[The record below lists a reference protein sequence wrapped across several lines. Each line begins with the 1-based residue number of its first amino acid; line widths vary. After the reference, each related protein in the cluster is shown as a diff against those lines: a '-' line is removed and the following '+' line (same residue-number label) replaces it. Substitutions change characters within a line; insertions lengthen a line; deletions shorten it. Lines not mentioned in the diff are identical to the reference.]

1 MKIKEAH
8 GQRSVGLGIY
18 SEGRIMAITAADV
31 MALRNRTNLP
41 MMDCKAALGE
51 AGGDMEKAIE
61 ILRKKFK
68 DAHVKR
74 GDRETAEGRVTVF
87 IDPAKQV
94 GAILE
99 LRCESAP
106 VVKSDQFIQL
116 ANNIAKQV
124 ALQNPASVEAL
135 LAQPFVDDPKR
146 TISDL
151 ITEAYGL
158 IREVMKPKRFA
169 RLTGLLGEY
178 CHHDGS
184 VGVLLQVEGA
194 KADAQLLRDVS
205 MHITARNPVAAL
217 KEDVPAAVIAKETE
231 IAREQIAND
240 PKNKSKPPNIL
251 EKIIE
256 GKLKTWLAEN
266 VLVEQPFVKDDSKTV
281 GQLLASAGLKL
292 KKFIR
297 YKVGELS

>member
-1 MKIKEAH
+1 M
-8 GQRSVGLGIY
+8 V
-18 SEGRIMAITAADV
+18 ITAADV

-74 GDRETAEGRVTVF
+74 GDRETAEGRVTVY

-281 GQLLASAGLKL
+281 GQLLAGAGLKL

>member
-1 MKIKEAH
+1 MSI
-8 GQRSVGLGIY
+8 S
-18 SEGRIMAITAADV
+18 AADV

-41 MMDCKAALGE
+41 MMDCKAALT
-51 AGGDMEKAIE
+51 ATGGDMEKAIE
-61 ILRKKFK
+61 ELRKKFK
-68 DAHVKR
+68 DAAVKR
-74 GDRETAEGRVTVF
+74 GDRETAEGRIAVH
-87 IDPAKQV
+87 IDPATQV

-106 VVKSDQFIQL
+106 VVKAEHFVKL
-116 ANNIAKQV
+116 AERIAKQV
-124 ALQNPASVEAL
+124 ALRNPANVDEL
-135 LAQPFVDDPKR
+135 LAQPSVDDPKH

-151 ITEAYGL
+151 IAEAYGL
-158 IREVMKPKRFA
+158 IREVMKPKRFT

-184 VGVLLQVEGA
+184 VGVMVQVEGA
-194 KADAQLLRDVS
+194 KADAGLLRDVC
-205 MHITARNPVAAL
+205 MHIAARNPVAAL
-217 KEDVPAAVIAKETE
+217 KEEVPADTVAKETE

-240 PKNKSKPPNIL
+240 PKNKSKPANIL

-256 GKLKTWLAEN
+256 GKLKTWFAEN

-292 KKFIR
+292 VKFIR

>member
-1 MKIKEAH
+1 
-8 GQRSVGLGIY
+8 
-18 SEGRIMAITAADV
+18 MAISAADV

-74 GDRETAEGRVTVF
+74 GDRETAEGRVTVY
-87 IDPAKQV
+87 IDAAKQV

-135 LAQPFVDDPKR
+135 LAQPFVDDPKH
-146 TISDL
+146 TINDL
-151 ITEAYGL
+151 ITDTYGL
-158 IREVMKPKRFA
+158 LHEVMKPKRFA

-240 PKNKSKPPNIL
+240 PKNKSKPANIV

-281 GQLLASAGLKL
+281 GQLLAGAGLKL

>member
-1 MKIKEAH
+1 MNI
-8 GQRSVGLGIY
+8 S
-18 SEGRIMAITAADV
+18 AADV

-41 MMDCKAALGE
+41 MMDCKAALTE
-51 AGGDMEKAIE
+51 AGGDKEKAVE

-68 DAHVKR
+68 DAAVKR
-74 GDRETAEGRVTVF
+74 GDRETAEGRIAVY

-94 GAILE
+94 GAIVE

-106 VVKSDQFIQL
+106 VVKSDHFIKL
-116 ANNIAKQV
+116 TDKLAKQA

-135 LAQPFVDDPKR
+135 LAQPFVDDPKH
-146 TISDL
+146 TIKDL
-151 ITEAYGL
+151 IDEAYGL
-158 IREVMKPKRFA
+158 IREVMKPKRFT

-184 VGVLLQVEGA
+184 VGVLVQVEGA
-194 KADAQLLRDVS
+194 KAESQLLRDVS
-205 MHITARNPVAAL
+205 MHIAARNPVAAL
-217 KEDVPAAVIAKETE
+217 KEEVSADVVAKETE

-256 GKLKTWLAEN
+256 GKLKTWFAEN

-281 GQLLASAGLKL
+281 GQLLASAGLKMS
-292 KKFIR
+292 KFIR